1 MTARVLSR
9 ASAVMVG
16 GLALAL
22 VGAAAHGQ
30 APQAAS
36 AGQTAAG
43 EPCTYRQA
51 TLDAGMG
58 AQAAYEIICGKT
70 GILSATIY
78 QMPGTTGLDGL
89 RGLAS
94 SGRWKATLD
103 GRARCEAPTQS
114 TLGGN
119 PALVLPCT
127 RAGGVPYIGVLTTA
141 GGKTFMADGISPA
154 APAIEATIAALA
166 GSQPA
171 AATARGG
178 GTLTD
183 QLAARFKGGFGSGDI
198 ERYQG
203 LMRVGGRHN
212 IEENYAKA
220 EESFRE
226 ALVLHQKL
234 FGRDNPEQVD
244 ALLHFAL
251 QISNQRRFREADP
264 LFERAEKL
272 SGGVKDPLVRAR
284 VVHYHAQ
291 HLANQGKRDEALRR
305 VDLAEAAYVAAAP
318 ELARLVNREPE
329 RRSAAV
335 GFGVRGQRFVDP
347 RGTSSAVPSNIGI
360 SPITQLAAQ
369 GVAEILRLRAIIAL
383 TKGDNT
389 ASRTYANKS
398 IALLEAVGID
408 PGGVRWRAVRVAGL
422 SAAREG
428 QLGTAGADLGDSA
441 RGLNQALPSSQPA
454 GKTFLESGNIQLKRG
469 NVGGSL
475 SEFRRGAAIL
485 RERQNTVSVETAMP
499 YLDAAYRQ
507 SQSAATGAGGSPQA
521 EMFDAA
527 QLITSGITANFVA
540 QAALRLGD
548 GNERV
553 RALQDLT
560 NRVTDL
566 YQRRDIAA
574 NRNAD
579 AATLAAID
587 ADIGAAQ
594 QQRAAAEEEVR
605 KSLPNYFQLVA
616 GQANAKDVLGV
627 LRPQEGFL
635 HIVLGARQAYAM
647 LAHNGRVNAWPVDL
661 TLEKAEE
668 IVGKLRAAF
677 TPDAQGQLPKY
688 NVALSHELFRRVLGP
703 GQPHLK
709 PLKALIVTT
718 NGALQ
723 SLPFNLMVTAPPP
736 AINEYA
742 DYKKVEWLAK
752 WFAVSYVPAPQSL
765 VLLRK
770 QAAQSR
776 APNAYVGFG
785 GFQPLS
791 IDVASRL
798 VAATRASTQTQG
810 QNCAADARELASL
823 PVLPLAEGEVALTAR
838 QLGVGP
844 AGTRLGRAFTRTA
857 VLRGQLERYRI
868 VHLAAHALLPS
879 ELRCL
884 QQPVILTGQGGGPEA
899 MITAADLAA
908 IRLDADMVVLSACN
922 TAGPDGKS
930 AGEAFSGLARAF
942 FTAGTRGLM
951 ASHWSV
957 ADESTTL
964 MMINVLA
971 AVGKGGSAAG
981 VLRTAQLE
989 MLDGAGKGQDPVEWA
1004 HPFFW
1009 APFVFA
1015 GNTGVP

>member
-1 MTARVLSR
+1 MTVRFPARIAITL
-9 ASAVMVG
+9 G
-16 GLALAL
+16 GLALSL
-22 VGAAAHGQ
+22 VGGGVQ
-30 APQAAS
+30 AQGPQGTP

-43 EPCTYRQA
+43 EQCVYRQA

-58 AQAAYEIICGKT
+58 AQAAYEILCGKT
-70 GILSATIY
+70 GILSATLY
-78 QMPGTTGLDGL
+78 QMAGTTGADGL
-89 RGLAS
+89 RALATT
-94 SGRWKATLD
+94 GRWKATLD

-119 PALVLPCT
+119 PAVILPCT
-127 RAGGVPYIGVLTTA
+127 RAGGVPYIGVLTTS
-141 GGKTFMADGISPA
+141 GGKTFLADGISPA
-154 APAIEATIAALA
+154 APAIEAAIAAL
-166 GSQPA
+166 GGGRPA
-171 AATARGG
+171 AGTARGG
-178 GTLTD
+178 TITGGLD
-183 QLAARFKGGFGSGDI
+183 ARFKGGFGSGDI

-220 EESFRE
+220 EEAFRE

-234 FGRDNPEQVD
+234 FGRDNPDQAD
-244 ALLHFAL
+244 ALIHFAL
-251 QISNQRRFREADP
+251 QISNQGRFREADP
-264 LFERAEKL
+264 LFERAERL
-272 SGGVKDPLVRAR
+272 AGGVKDPLVRAR
-284 VVHYHAQ
+284 IVHYSAQ
-291 HLANQGKRDEALRR
+291 HLANQGKRDEAIRR
-305 VDLAEAAYVAAAP
+305 IDLAEATYISAAP
-318 ELARLVNREPE
+318 ELAPMMKQEQE
-329 RRSAAV
+329 RRSPAV

-369 GVAEILRLRAIIAL
+369 GVSEILRLRAILAL
-383 TKGDNT
+383 SAGDNN
-389 ASRTYANKS
+389 ASRTYANKA

-422 SAAREG
+422 GAARQA
-428 QLGTAGADLGDSA
+428 QLGTASADLGDSA
-441 RGLNQALPSSQPA
+441 RGLNKALPSSQPA
-454 GKTFLESGNIQLKRG
+454 GKTFLESGKIQLQRG
-469 NVGGSL
+469 NVAGSL

-485 RERQNTVSVETAMP
+485 RERQNTVSIETAMP

-507 SQSAATGAGGSPQA
+507 SQSAVTATGGSLHA

-587 ADIGAAQ
+587 AQIGDVQ

-605 KSLPNYFQLVA
+605 KTLPNYFQLVA
-616 GQANAKDVLGV
+616 GQAGAKDVLGV

-635 HIVLGARQAYAM
+635 HVVLGSSKGYAM
-647 LAHNGRVNAWPVDL
+647 LTHSGRVNAWPVDL
-661 TLEKAEE
+661 SLEKAEE
-668 IVGKLRAAF
+668 IVGKLRGAF

-688 NVALSHELFRRVLGP
+688 DVALSHELFKRVLGP

-709 PLKALIVTT
+709 SLKALIITT

-723 SLPFNLMVTAPPP
+723 SLPFNLLVTAPPP
-736 AINEYA
+736 AINEYT

-752 WFAVSYVPAPQSL
+752 WFAMSYVPAPQSL

-770 QAAQSR
+770 QAASSR

-785 GFQPLS
+785 GYQPLS
-791 IDVASRL
+791 LGVASQL
-798 VAATRASTQTQG
+798 VAASRSAAMTPG
-810 QNCAADARELASL
+810 QRCDADARELASL
-823 PVLPLAEGEVALTAR
+823 PVLPLAEGEVALTAK

-857 VLRGQLERYRI
+857 VLRGQLERYKI

-908 IRLDADMVVLSACN
+908 IRLDANMVVLSACN

-971 AVGKGGSAAG
+971 VVGKGGSAAT

-989 MLDGAGKGQDPVEWA
+989 MLDGAGKGQDPAEWA

-1015 GNTGVP
+1015 GNTGAPQS

>member
-1 MTARVLSR
+1 MRPVVRSFTAATIGALVAMPLAES
-9 ASAVMVG
+9 
-16 GLALAL
+16 ALA
-22 VGAAAHGQ
+22 Q
-30 APQAAS
+30 APQGAP
-36 AGQTAAG
+36 AGQSAAG
-43 EPCTYRQA
+43 EPCVYRPA
-51 TLDAGMG
+51 TLDAGLG
-58 AQAAYEIICGKT
+58 AQAGYEILCGKT
-70 GILSATIY
+70 GVLAATVY
-78 QMPGTTGLDGL
+78 QMAGTTGADGL
-89 RGLAS
+89 RTLAT

-103 GRARCEAPTQS
+103 GRARCEAPRQS
-114 TLGGN
+114 TVNGN
-119 PALVLPCT
+119 PAFVLPCT
-127 RAGGVPYIGVLTTA
+127 RTGGVPYIGVLTTA
-141 GGKTFMADGISPA
+141 GGKTFLADGISPA
-154 APAIEATIAALA
+154 APAIEATISAL
-166 GSQPA
+166 GGGQPA
-171 AATARGG
+171 AAARGG
-178 GTLTD
+178 GSVTGGLD
-183 QLAARFKGGFGSGDI
+183 ARFKGGFGSGDI
-198 ERYQG
+198 ERYQT

-212 IEENYAKA
+212 IEENYGKA
-220 EESFRE
+220 EESYRE
-226 ALVLHQKL
+226 ALALHQKL
-234 FGRDNPEQVD
+234 FGRDNPDQAD
-244 ALLHFAL
+244 ALIHFAL
-251 QISNQRRFREADP
+251 QLSNQGRFREADP

-272 SGGVKDPLVRAR
+272 AGGVKDPLARAR
-284 VVHYHAQ
+284 IVQYAGQ
-291 HLANQGKRDEALRR
+291 HLANQGKRDEAIRKI
-305 VDLAEAAYVAAAP
+305 DLAEAAYVAAAP
-318 ELARLVNREPE
+318 EIAPLMNREIE
-329 RRSAAV
+329 RRGAAV

-347 RGTSSAVPSNIGI
+347 RTASSAVPSNIGI

-369 GVAEILRLRAIIAL
+369 GVSEILRLRAILAL
-383 TKGDNT
+383 SAGDNN
-389 ASRTYANKS
+389 ASRKHADKA

-422 SAAREG
+422 GAAR
-428 QLGTAGADLGDSA
+428 QDNLGVASADLGDSA
-441 RGLNQALPSSQPA
+441 RGLNKALPSSQPA

-469 NVGGSL
+469 NVPGAL
-475 SEFRRGAAIL
+475 AEFRRGAAIL

-499 YLDAAYRQ
+499 YLDAAWRQ
-507 SQSAATGAGGSPQA
+507 SQTGVGGIGVSLFE
-521 EMFDAA
+521 EMFNAA
-527 QLITSGITANFVA
+527 QLVTSGVTAGFVA

-587 ADIGAAQ
+587 AQIGDVQ

-605 KSLPNYFQLVA
+605 KTLPNYFQLVA
-616 GQANAKDVLGV
+616 GQAGAKDVLGV

-635 HIVLGARQAYAM
+635 HVVLGATRGYAM

-661 TLEKAEE
+661 SLAKAEE
-668 IVGKLRAAF
+668 IVGKLRGAF

-688 NVALSHELFRRVLGP
+688 DVALAHDLFKRVLGP
-703 GQPHLK
+703 GQRHLK
-709 PLKALIVTT
+709 PLNALVITT

-723 SLPFNLMVTAPPP
+723 SLPFNLMVAAPPP
-736 AINEYA
+736 AIGEYT

-752 WFAVSYVPAPQSL
+752 WFAMSYVPAPQSL

-770 QAAQSR
+770 QAARSK

-791 IDVASRL
+791 IGAAGQL
-798 VAATRASTQTQG
+798 VAASRAASLTPG
-810 QNCAADARELASL
+810 QRCDADARELASL
-823 PVLPLAEGEVALTAR
+823 PVLPLAEGEVALTAK

-844 AGTRLGRAFTRTA
+844 AGTRLGRAFSKTA
-857 VLRGQLERYRI
+857 VLKGQLDRYKI

-884 QQPVILTGQGGGPEA
+884 QQPVILTGQGTGPEA

-908 IRLDADMVVLSACN
+908 IKLDADMVVLSACN

-930 AGEAFSGLARAF
+930 AGEAFSGLARSF

-971 AVGKGGSAAG
+971 AVGKGRSAAE

-989 MLDGAGKGQDPVEWA
+989 MLEGAGKGQDPAEWA

-1015 GNTGVP
+1015 GNTGAPQS

>member
-1 MTARVLSR
+1 MTSVVRFLTVAAL
-9 ASAVMVG
+9 G
-16 GLALAL
+16 GLASMLA
-22 VGAAAHGQ
+22 GATGAQ
-30 APQAAS
+30 APQGTP
-36 AGQTAAG
+36 AGQSAAG
-43 EPCTYRQA
+43 EPCVFRPA
-51 TLDAGMG
+51 APDAGIG
-58 AQAAYEIICGKT
+58 AQATYEILCGKT
-70 GILSATIY
+70 RVFSATVH
-78 QMPGTTGLDGL
+78 QMPGTTGAEGL
-89 RGLAS
+89 RALATT
-94 SGRWKATLD
+94 GRWKATLE
-103 GRARCEAPTQS
+103 GRARCEAPRQT

-119 PALVLPCT
+119 PAIVVPCT
-127 RAGGVPYIGVLTTA
+127 RAGGVPHVGVLTTA
-141 GGKTFMADGISPA
+141 GGKTFLADGIAPA
-154 APAIEATIAALA
+154 APAIEATVAAL
-166 GSQPA
+166 GGGQPA
-171 AATARGG
+171 AAAARGG
-178 GTLTD
+178 GTITGGLD
-183 QLAARFKGGFGSGDI
+183 ARFKGGFGSGDI
-198 ERYQG
+198 DRYQT

-234 FGRDNPEQVD
+234 FGRDNPDQAD
-244 ALLHFAL
+244 ALIHFAL
-251 QISNQRRFREADP
+251 QISNQGRFREADP

-272 SGGVKDPLVRAR
+272 AGGVKDPLARAR
-284 VVHYHAQ
+284 IVHYSGQ
-291 HLANQGKRDEALRR
+291 HLANQGKRNEAVRNI
-305 VDLAEAAYVAAAP
+305 DLAEAAYVAAAP
-318 ELARLVNREPE
+318 ELARLMNLEQD
-329 RRSAAV
+329 RRAPAI

-347 RGTSSAVPSNIGI
+347 RSTTSAVPSNIGI

-369 GVAEILRLRAIIAL
+369 GMSEILRLRAILAL
-383 TKGDNT
+383 TTGDNN
-389 ASRTYANKS
+389 ASRAHANKA

-422 SAAREG
+422 GAAR
-428 QLGTAGADLGDSA
+428 QDKLGTASADLGDSA
-441 RGLNQALPSSQPA
+441 RGLSKALPSSQPA

-469 NVGGSL
+469 NVPGAL

-499 YLDAAYRQ
+499 YLDAAWRR
-507 SQSAATGAGGSPQA
+507 SQSAVTATGVSLHA

-527 QLITSGITANFVA
+527 QLVTSGITASFVA

-548 GNERV
+548 GNENVRV
-553 RALQDLT
+553 LQDLT
-560 NRVTDL
+560 TRVTDL

-587 ADIGAAQ
+587 AQIGDVQ

-605 KSLPNYFQLVA
+605 KTLPNYFQLVE
-616 GQANAKDVLGV
+616 GQAGSRDVLGV

-635 HIVLGARQAYAM
+635 HIVLGATRGYAM
-647 LAHNGRVNAWPVDL
+647 LAHSGRVNAWPVNL
-661 TLEKAEE
+661 NLETAEE
-668 IVGKLRAAF
+668 IVGKLRGAF

-688 NVALSHELFRRVLGP
+688 DVALSHDLFKRVLGP
-703 GQPHLK
+703 GQHHLK
-709 PLKALIVTT
+709 TLKALVITT

-723 SLPFNLMVTAPPP
+723 SLPFNLLVTAPPP
-736 AINEYA
+736 AIEEYT

-752 WFAVSYVPAPQSL
+752 WFAMSYVPAPQSL

-770 QAAQSR
+770 QAAQSK
-776 APNAYVGFG
+776 APSAYVGFG

-791 IDVASRL
+791 IGAASQL
-798 VAATRASTQTQG
+798 VAASRAQSLTAG
-810 QNCAADARELASL
+810 QRCDADARELASL
-823 PVLPLAEGEVALTAR
+823 PVLPLAEGEVQLTAK

-844 AGTRLGRAFTRTA
+844 GGMHLGRAFSKTS
-857 VLRGQLERYRI
+857 VLKGQLERYKI
-868 VHLAAHALLPS
+868 IHLAAHALLPS

-884 QQPVILTGQGGGPEA
+884 QQPVILTGQGTGPEA

-908 IRLDADMVVLSACN
+908 LRLDADMVVLSACN

-930 AGEAFSGLARAF
+930 AGEAFSGLARSF

-964 MMINVLA
+964 MMINVLVT
-971 AVGKGGSAAG
+971 VGKGGSAAA

-989 MLDGAGKGQDPVEWA
+989 MLDGAGKGQDPAEWA

-1015 GNTGVP
+1015 GNTGAPQS

>member
-1 MTARVLSR
+1 M
-9 ASAVMVG
+9 SAFIRPLGIAAALV
-16 GLALAL
+16 LALCSAT
-22 VGAAAHGQ
+22 VWAQ
-30 APQAAS
+30 APQGSS

-43 EPCTYRQA
+43 EPCVYRPIA
-51 TLDAGMG
+51 ADTAMG
-58 AQAAYEIICGKT
+58 AQASYEILCGKA
-70 GILSATIY
+70 GVLSATLH
-78 QMPGTTGLDGL
+78 QTAGTTGVDGL
-89 RGLAS
+89 RGIAS
-94 SGRWKATLD
+94 TGRWKAVLD
-103 GRARCEAPTQS
+103 GRARCEAPTQTS
-114 TLGGN
+114 VSGN

-141 GGKTFMADGISPA
+141 GGKTFLADGISPS
-154 APAIEATIAALA
+154 APAIEAAIASLA
-166 GSQPA
+166 GGQPA
-171 AATARGG
+171 AAGPARGG
-178 GTLTD
+178 GSITG
-183 QLAARFKGGFGSGDI
+183 QLDARFKGGFGSGDI
-198 ERYQG
+198 EKYQG

-212 IEENYAKA
+212 IEENFAKS
-220 EESFRE
+220 EEAYRE

-234 FGRDNPEQVD
+234 FGRDNPDQAD
-244 ALLHFAL
+244 ALVHFAL
-251 QISNQRRFREADP
+251 QISNQKRFREADP
-264 LFERAEKL
+264 LFARAEAL
-272 SGGVKDPLVRAR
+272 SAGVKDPLVRAR
-284 VVHYHAQ
+284 VIHYGAH
-291 HLANQGKRDEALRR
+291 HLANQGKRDEAQRR
-305 VDLAEAAYVAAAP
+305 IDLAEAAYIAAAP
-318 ELARLVNREPE
+318 ELTAMLNREQD
-329 RRSAAV
+329 RRAPGV

-347 RGTSSAVPSNIGI
+347 RGSGGSAVPTSIGV

-369 GVAEILRLRAIIAL
+369 GVSEILRLRAILAL
-383 TKGDNT
+383 ATGDT
-389 ASRTYANKS
+389 AASRTYANKA

-422 SAAREG
+422 GAARQD
-428 QLGTAGADLGDSA
+428 QLGAASADLGDSA

-469 NVGGSL
+469 NVGGAL
-475 SEFRRGAAIL
+475 AEFRRGAAIL
-485 RERQNTVSVETAMP
+485 RERQNTVSIETAMP

-507 SQSAATGAGGSPQA
+507 SQAGVSTTGASLHA
-521 EMFDAA
+521 EMLDAA

-587 ADIGAAQ
+587 AQIGDTQ

-605 KSLPNYFQLVA
+605 KNLPNYFQLVG
-616 GQANAKDVLGV
+616 GQASSKDLLGV

-635 HIVLGARQAYAM
+635 QVVLGANHGYAM
-647 LAHNGRVNAWPVDL
+647 LAHSGRVNAWPVDL
-661 TLEKAEE
+661 SIDKAEE

-688 NVALSHELFRRVLGP
+688 DVALAHELFRRVLGP
-703 GQPHLK
+703 GQQHLAS
-709 PLKALIVTT
+709 LKTLVITT

-723 SLPFNLMVTAPPP
+723 SLPFNLLVAAPPP
-736 AINEYA
+736 VINEYT

-752 WFAVSYVPAPQSL
+752 SFAMSYVPAPQSL

-770 QAAQSR
+770 QAATSR

-791 IDVASRL
+791 VGAASQLIAASRPTL
-798 VAATRASTQTQG
+798 TPG
-810 QNCAADARELASL
+810 QRCDADARELASL
-823 PVLPLAEGEVALTAR
+823 PVLPLAEGEVALTAK

-844 AGTRLGRAFTRTA
+844 AGTRLGRAFTRSA
-857 VLRGQLERYRI
+857 VLKGQLERYKI

-884 QQPVILTGQGGGPEA
+884 QQPVILTGQGTGPEA

-908 IRLDADMVVLSACN
+908 IRLDANMVILSACN

-989 MLDGAGKGQDPVEWA
+989 LLEGAGKGQDPAEWA

-1015 GNTGVP
+1015 GNTGAP